1 MTWAKG
7 TIRMAEET
15 ASAYPFWFRS
25 RQAVSLAKHAPD
37 GTKLKGLRASA
48 TCTFRSVWGALG
60 YRPRGSA
67 VVALVTRPIVPL
79 TWEL

>member
-1 MTWAKG
+1 M
-7 TIRMAEET
+7 
-15 ASAYPFWFRS
+15 
-25 RQAVSLAKHAPD
+25 SLGKHAPD

-48 TCTFRSVWGALG
+48 TCTFRSVWGALDTS
-60 YRPRGSA
+60 RGSA

>member
-1 MTWAKG
+1 
-7 TIRMAEET
+7 MAEET

-25 RQAVSLAKHAPD
+25 RQAVSLGKHAPD

-48 TCTFRSVWGALG
+48 TCAFRSVWGALDTS
-60 YRPRGSA
+60 RGSA

-79 TWEL
+79 TREL